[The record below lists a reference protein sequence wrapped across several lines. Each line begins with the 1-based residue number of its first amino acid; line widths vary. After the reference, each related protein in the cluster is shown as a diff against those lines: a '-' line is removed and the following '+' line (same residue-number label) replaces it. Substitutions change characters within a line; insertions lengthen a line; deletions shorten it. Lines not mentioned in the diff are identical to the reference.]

1 MYYKDLDA
9 WKESINLV
17 KMIYTLTKNFPSD
30 EKFGLVSQ
38 IKRAV
43 ISIPSNIAEGVSRY
57 SDKDSSRFIDIALGS
72 AAEVETQLIIAKEL
86 NFIDNVDDEL
96 KQLKKVNAL
105 TLGLMKFYNKE

>member
-9 WKESINLV
+9 WKEAINLV
-17 KMIYTLTKNFPSD
+17 KMIYILTNDFPSD

-72 AAEVETQLIIAKEL
+72 MAEVETQLIISKEL
-86 NFIDNVDDEL
+86 NFINNIDDEL

-105 TLGLMKFYNKE
+105 TSGLMKFYNKA